1 MLCFYWHFADENGNY
16 PPFKTS
22 EPGLSGGT
30 IGGITIGIVAVL
42 LFLAGCLYIGVCRKK
57 SAEML
62 QNDKQAQLTHVQ
74 GINID
79 ISVEF
84 SYEELSTATQ
94 DFSLANKIGQGG
106 FGVVY
111 YAELRGE
118 KVAIKKM
125 DMQASRQFLTELK
138 RRQYGQVRLIGY
150 CVEGCLCLVYE
161 YIENGNLSQHLHGSG
176 RDPLP
181 WSTRIQVALDSARGL
196 QYIHEHTVDV
206 YVHCDIKS
214 ENILIDKNFHGKV
227 CIQLRQ
233 PLVSVN

>member
-1 MLCFYWHFADENGNY
+1 MKKISGSATAYDPDRLPDTGNVNVTGNCSCGNRKISKDYGLFLTYPLWPEETLDSISSAANLSSDLIRSYNPDTTFSQGSGLIYIPWRDENGNY

-138 RRQYGQVRLIGY
+138 RWLI
-150 CVEGCLCLVYE
+150 
-161 YIENGNLSQHLHGSG
+161 
-176 RDPLP
+176 
-181 WSTRIQVALDSARGL
+181 
-196 QYIHEHTVDV
+196 
-206 YVHCDIKS
+206 
-214 ENILIDKNFHGKV
+214 
-227 CIQLRQ
+227 
-233 PLVSVN
+233 